1 MCKKI
6 KKHLTFK
13 IYCCII
19 CFERKKTVYFF
30 NGFLLLFFEA
40 IKMGQYFT
48 NEKLP
53 SDVRKT
59 ECFVLGNKF
68 TFLTDNGV
76 FSKDGL
82 DFGSRLLLETIP
94 LEEVGGKI
102 LDMGCGYG
110 VFGIILGKL
119 TSANI
124 DMVDVNLRA
133 LHLTERN
140 AKLNGVSNVNVFE
153 SNAYEKISAKY
164 SSIITN
170 PPIRA
175 GKKVVYDIV
184 MNAKDYLNEDG
195 KLFIVIRKEQG
206 AKSLIVDLK
215 KIYTV
220 EVLEKSKGFYIIKCS
235 L

>member
-1 MCKKI
+1 
-6 KKHLTFK
+6 
-13 IYCCII
+13 
-19 CFERKKTVYFF
+19 
-30 NGFLLLFFEA
+30 
-40 IKMGQYFT
+40 MGQYFT

-53 SDVRKT
+53 SNVRKT

-94 LEEVGGKI
+94 LDEVGGKI

-110 VFGIILGKL
+110 VFGIVVGKL
-119 TSANI
+119 TSAHV

-133 LHLTERN
+133 LHLAERN
-140 AKLNGVSNVNVFE
+140 ARENHVDNVNIFE
-153 SNAYEKISAKY
+153 SNVYQNVSSKY

-184 MNAKDYLNEDG
+184 MNAKDYLEENG
-195 KLFIVIRKEQG
+195 KLFLVIRKEQG
-206 AKSLIVDLK
+206 AKSLIVDLQK
-215 KIYTV
+215 VYNVK
-220 EVLEKSKGFYIIKCS
+220 VLEKKKGFFILECS

>member
-1 MCKKI
+1 MG
-6 KKHLTFK
+6 H
-13 IYCCII
+13 
-19 CFERKKTVYFF
+19 YF
-30 NGFLLLFFEA
+30 
-40 IKMGQYFT
+40 Q
-48 NEKLP
+48 NENLP
-53 SDVRKT
+53 SKIQQT
-59 ECFVLGNKF
+59 ECFVCGQKF
-68 TFLTDNGV
+68 IFLTDNGV

-110 VFGIILGKL
+110 VFGVVIGKL
-119 TSANI
+119 TDAFV

-140 AKLNGVSNVNVFE
+140 IRINHVSNTKVFE
-153 SNAYEKISAKY
+153 SNVYQNISSKY

-175 GKKVVYDIV
+175 GKKIVYDIV
-184 MNAKDYLNEDG
+184 MNAKDYLQKDG
-195 KLFIVIRKEQG
+195 KLFLVIRKEQG

-220 EVLEKSKGFYIIKCS
+220 EVLEKKKGFFILKCT

>member
-1 MCKKI
+1 
-6 KKHLTFK
+6 
-13 IYCCII
+13 
-19 CFERKKTVYFF
+19 
-30 NGFLLLFFEA
+30 
-40 IKMGQYFT
+40 MGQYFT
-48 NEKLP
+48 NDKLP
-53 SDVRKT
+53 SNVRKT
-59 ECFVLGNKF
+59 TCTVLGTKF

-110 VFGIILGKL
+110 VFGIVISKL
-119 TSANI
+119 TSAHV

-133 LHLTERN
+133 LHLATRN
-140 AKLNGVSNVNVFE
+140 AKENGVSNVSIFE
-153 SNAYEKISAKY
+153 SNVYQNVSSKY
-164 SSIITN
+164 SSIVTN

-175 GKKVVYDIV
+175 GKKIVYDIV
-184 MNAKDYLNEDG
+184 MGAKDYLENDG
-195 KLFIVIRKEQG
+195 KLFLVIRKEQG
-206 AKSLIVDLK
+206 AKSLIVDLE

-220 EVLEKSKGFYIIKCS
+220 DILKKSKGFFIIKCS

>member
-1 MCKKI
+1 
-6 KKHLTFK
+6 
-13 IYCCII
+13 
-19 CFERKKTVYFF
+19 
-30 NGFLLLFFEA
+30 
-40 IKMGQYFT
+40 MGQYFT
-48 NEKLP
+48 NDKLP
-53 SDVRKT
+53 SNVKKT
-59 ECFVLGNKF
+59 TCMVLGNKF

-82 DFGSRLLLETIP
+82 DFGSRLLLESIP

-110 VFGIILGKL
+110 VFGIVISKL
-119 TSANI
+119 TSAHV

-133 LHLTERN
+133 LHLATRN
-140 AKLNGVSNVNVFE
+140 AKENSVSNVSIFE
-153 SNAYEKISAKY
+153 SNVYQNVSSKY
-164 SSIITN
+164 SSIVTN

-184 MNAKDYLNEDG
+184 MNAKNYLESNG
-195 KLFIVIRKEQG
+195 HLFLVIRKEQG
-206 AKSLIVDLK
+206 AKSLIVDLE

-220 EVLEKSKGFYIIKCS
+220 DILKKSKGFFIIKCS

>member
-1 MCKKI
+1 
-6 KKHLTFK
+6 
-13 IYCCII
+13 
-19 CFERKKTVYFF
+19 
-30 NGFLLLFFEA
+30 
-40 IKMGQYFT
+40 MGQYFT
-48 NEKLP
+48 NDKLP
-53 SDVRKT
+53 SNVKKT
-59 ECFVLGNKF
+59 TCMVFGNKF

-82 DFGSRLLLETIP
+82 DFGSRLLLESIP

-110 VFGIILGKL
+110 VFGIVISKL
-119 TSANI
+119 TSAHV

-133 LHLTERN
+133 LHLATRN
-140 AKLNGVSNVNVFE
+140 AKENSVSNVSIFE
-153 SNAYEKISAKY
+153 SNVYQNVSSKY
-164 SSIITN
+164 SSIVTN

-184 MNAKDYLNEDG
+184 MNAKNYLEDDG
-195 KLFIVIRKEQG
+195 KLFLVIRKEQG
-206 AKSLIVDLK
+206 AKSLIVDLE

-220 EVLEKSKGFYIIKCS
+220 DILKKSKGFFIIKCS

>member
-1 MCKKI
+1 
-6 KKHLTFK
+6 
-13 IYCCII
+13 
-19 CFERKKTVYFF
+19 
-30 NGFLLLFFEA
+30 
-40 IKMGQYFT
+40 MGQYFD

-53 SDVRKT
+53 SKMVKT
-59 ECFVLGNKF
+59 ECFILGKKF
-68 TFLTDNGV
+68 VFFTDNGV

-82 DFGSRLLLETIP
+82 DFGSRLLLESIP

-110 VFGIILGKL
+110 VFGIVISKL
-119 TSANI
+119 TSAHV

-133 LHLTERN
+133 LHLATRN
-140 AKLNGVSNVNVFE
+140 AKENSVSNVSIFE
-153 SNAYEKISAKY
+153 SNVYQNVSSKY
-164 SSIITN
+164 SSIVTN

-184 MNAKDYLNEDG
+184 MNAKNYLEDDG
-195 KLFIVIRKEQG
+195 KLFLVIRKEQG
-206 AKSLIVDLK
+206 AKSLIVDLE

-220 EVLEKSKGFYIIKCS
+220 DILKKSKGFFIIKCS